1 MAWSLLLVRFLAGVF
16 LANGIPHFVHG
27 LSGRA
32 FPTPFARPPGIGL
45 PSPVTNVLWG
55 FANFLGGGLLLGA
68 MAPSQPG
75 HNGET
80 AAVVLG
86 ALVLAMALAWHFG
99 RVHAAAAPR

>member
-1 MAWSLLLVRFLAGVF
+1 VAWSLLLVRFLAGVF

-45 PSPVTNVLWG
+45 SSPVTNVLWG

-68 MAPSQPG
+68 MAPYQPG
-75 HNGET
+75 YNGET
-80 AAVVLG
+80 AAVALG